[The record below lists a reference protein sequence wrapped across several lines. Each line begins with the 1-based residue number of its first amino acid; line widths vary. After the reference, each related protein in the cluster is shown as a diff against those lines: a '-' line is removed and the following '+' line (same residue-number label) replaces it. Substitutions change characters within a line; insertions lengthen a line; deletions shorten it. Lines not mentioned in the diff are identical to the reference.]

1 MLRKILDSDKRFPV
15 SKEVIPLFIR
25 KALGD
30 WWNARQNS
38 KNHQALLKKLSGHG
52 VVCNICHW
60 EGRLF
65 ADEHWHPA
73 TVCPIC
79 RSQVRHRM
87 LAAIFDGHSNY
98 SELDQTVLLNDKKIL
113 HFAPERQLRERIKNI
128 AAEYTT
134 ADYDRGDCD
143 LKLDMSDMPSVHD
156 DSFDIVIACDVLE
169 HVPSDLAAMREL
181 HRILQPGGTA
191 ILTVPQKDSPATTDE
206 DSSVTD
212 PAERERR
219 FGQRDHVRMFGDDFL
234 DRLAKTG
241 FKPAIVSIE
250 SFAAEIAKR
259 HVLHPP
265 ISNKNP
271 LATNQRRIYFAKKLN
286 A

>member
-1 MLRKILDSDKRFPV
+1 
-15 SKEVIPLFIR
+15 
-25 KALGD
+25 
-30 WWNARQNS
+30 
-38 KNHQALLKKLSGHG
+38 
-52 VVCNICHW
+52 
-60 EGRLF
+60 
-65 ADEHWHPA
+65 
-73 TVCPIC
+73 
-79 RSQVRHRM
+79 
-87 LAAIFDGHSNY
+87 
-98 SELDQTVLLNDKKIL
+98 
-113 HFAPERQLRERIKNI
+113 
-128 AAEYTT
+128 
-134 ADYDRGDCD
+134 
-143 LKLDMSDMPSVHD
+143 VHD
-156 DSFDIVIACDVLE
+156 ESFDIVIACDVLE

-181 HRILQPGGTA
+181 HRILRPGGTA

-250 SFAAEIAKR
+250 LFPAEIAKR

-271 LATNQRRIYFAKKLN
+271 LATNQRRIYFAKKLS